1 MSMIVEVDMTDHTV
15 SEKQIQRIRDNL
27 EEIQE
32 NAENP
37 SRWAGCGA
45 VFGSVCFVCVI
56 SVFLQGEG
64 GH

>member
-1 MSMIVEVDMTDHTV
+1 MIVEVDMTDHTV

-37 SRWAGCGA
+37 SVKDTAMFTENILREIEKE
-45 VFGSVCFVCVI
+45 S
-56 SVFLQGEG
+56 EEDMK
-64 GH
+64 

>member
-37 SRWAGCGA
+37 SEGHGD
-45 VFGSVCFVCVI
+45 VH
-56 SVFLQGEG
+56 GEHPPG
-64 GH
+64 D